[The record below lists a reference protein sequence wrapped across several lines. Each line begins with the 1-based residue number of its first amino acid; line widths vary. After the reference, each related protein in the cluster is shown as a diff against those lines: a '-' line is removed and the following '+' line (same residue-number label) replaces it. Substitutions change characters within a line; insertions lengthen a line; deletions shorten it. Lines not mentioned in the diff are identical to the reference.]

1 MGCNGTDV
9 LERENYE
16 LRTRLQ
22 AQKAKSAEIIENK
35 NDTIALLESKLQKV
49 SQENDGTLRRSL
61 EKSRSEQTILQ
72 SKYEGAKQRNR
83 ILDEEVE
90 HYKSVNCQLEDD
102 VADWKERASYWRS
115 QYESDIVSMGGTKQR
130 SFSLL

>member
-1 MGCNGTDV
+1 MG
-9 LERENYE
+9 
-16 LRTRLQ
+16 
-22 AQKAKSAEIIENK
+22 ENK
-35 NDTIALLESKLQKV
+35 NDTIALLESKLQKA

-102 VADWKERASYWRS
+102 VADWKERAS
-115 QYESDIVSMGGTKQR
+115 IGGHSTNPT
-130 SFSLL
+130 LLAWGEPNKEASACF